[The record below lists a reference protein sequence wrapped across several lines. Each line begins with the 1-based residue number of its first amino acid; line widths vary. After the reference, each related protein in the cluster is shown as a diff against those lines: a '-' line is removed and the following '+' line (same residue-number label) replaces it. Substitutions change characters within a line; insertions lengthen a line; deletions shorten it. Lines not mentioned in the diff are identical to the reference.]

1 MSILQSRSG
10 KTLLQIDDASSR
22 LVYDGSWRSTTVN
35 GTISVHAST
44 SSGSTVKFAFNGT
57 FVAVYGVIDGDA
69 VTASFKLDDQDP
81 VTQAVPQPSTAV
93 LRPNWPF
100 FWSPLP
106 LDAGLHE
113 LTVTVNQGTFNFDY
127 ITYTTLDDSND
138 STGNPKVPVTSES
151 SDAAVSTSTSPPSHL
166 DPGAIAGIV
175 VGAVLF
181 LVGVMGAVVFLRR
194 RSARRVRH
202 RKLDSEKPIDIIYEN
217 APKSPP
223 PVAVHRTPFRR
234 FSRVYRPTPPRSVQ
248 SSKTAT
254 SSAPTSITQSSAM
267 FTSVIMLSPA
277 LSMVSEEDYGHHA
290 SSFV

>member
-1 MSILQSRSG
+1 MSVLRRSG
-10 KTLLQIDDASSR
+10 RTLLQIDDASSR

-35 GTISVHAST
+35 GTIGVHTST
-44 SSGSTVKFAFNGT
+44 STGSTVKFDFNGT

-69 VTASFKLDDQDP
+69 VTVSFQLDDQNL
-81 VTQAVPQPSTAV
+81 TQAVQQPSTAV

-106 LDAGLHE
+106 LDPGLHE
-113 LTVTVNQGTFNFDY
+113 LTVTVQQGTFNFDY

-138 STGNPKVPVTSES
+138 STGNPKVQVTSQS
-151 SDAAVSTSTSPPSHL
+151 SDAAVSTSTLSGQLH
-166 DPGAIAGIV
+166 PGAIAGIV
-175 VGAVLF
+175 IGAILF
-181 LVGVMGAVVFLRR
+181 LVGVVVAAVFVRR

-223 PVAVHRTPFRR
+223 PVAVQRSPFRR
-234 FSRVYRPTPPRSVQ
+234 FSRVYRPTPSRSVQ

-277 LSMVSEEDYGHHA
+277 LSMVSEEGDYGHHA
-290 SSFV
+290 SNFV